1 MGRNNTAELPVI
13 IGMNPP
19 TKEVVMVRTIKP
31 LKGYACMIYH
41 ADFPEGTKCDDP
53 QEMWAGKEKRY
64 GLASWLHFT
73 SVDAVRRF
81 GEDLVKFAEDMKK
94 LESEGK

>member
-1 MGRNNTAELPVI
+1 MGRNNTAKLPVI

-41 ADFPEGTKCDDP
+41 ADFPEGTKSGDFYGVRD
-53 QEMWAGKEKRY
+53 QKVKRY

-73 SVDAVRRF
+73 NADAMHSF
-81 GEDLVKFAEDMKK
+81 GENLMRYAEDMKK
-94 LESEGK
+94 LEREAK